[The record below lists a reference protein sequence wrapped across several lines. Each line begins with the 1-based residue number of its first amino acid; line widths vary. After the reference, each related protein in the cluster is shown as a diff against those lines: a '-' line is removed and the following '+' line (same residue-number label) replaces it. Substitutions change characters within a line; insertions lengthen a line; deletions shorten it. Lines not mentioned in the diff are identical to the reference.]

1 MSSEDD
7 VPKWLQECSRQ
18 IIEHVNADHR
28 KTLAASLN
36 ALYEIQDKEAKMV
49 KLEVHG
55 YHIQSKKTYS
65 LYDSLERVIL
75 AKNTA
80 WN

>member
-7 VPKWLQECSRQ
+7 VPKWLQECSKQ

-36 ALYEIQDKEAKMV
+36 ALYEIQDKALIMV
-49 KLEVHG
+49 KLGVTG
-55 YHIQSKKTYS
+55 YH
-65 LYDSLERVIL
+65 V
-75 AKNTA
+75 
-80 WN
+80 